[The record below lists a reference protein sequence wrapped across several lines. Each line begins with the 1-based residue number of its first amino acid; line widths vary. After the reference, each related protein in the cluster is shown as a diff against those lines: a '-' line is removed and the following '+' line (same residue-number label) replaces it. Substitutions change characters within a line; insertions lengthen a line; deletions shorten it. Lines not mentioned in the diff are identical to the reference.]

1 MPLKQVMGKRLNFG
15 ITDIIDRVKSS
26 LNYNNELVIIGIEHK
41 EHDNAHKDNW
51 VQIDAFSLILILQG
65 TMNITIDSNS
75 YTVDSK
81 AFIDVFDFH
90 SVRSVNVSSDFK
102 GYHIILAKSFMNEAL
117 RNIKRLPTSNF
128 LSRCRHPVM
137 KLEDAQAE
145 LLDMIMANIMRNTQ
159 RCDHI
164 YQREIIKNEVRNF
177 FVEIFNIIIHRNKP
191 IETGIYNDKQEIIVK
206 FTHLV
211 GNHCKEEHS
220 VGFYAQELCVEP
232 KYLSRILKSLSGK
245 TANRYIDEA
254 IISEAR
260 ILLKEPDVTIA
271 EVTDMLHF
279 SDQSSFG
286 KFFKKHCGISP
297 LNYRRNPT

>member
-1 MPLKQVMGKRLNFG
+1 MNKRLYFG
-15 ITDIIDRVKSS
+15 ITDIIDIVKSS
-26 LNYNNELVIIGIEHK
+26 LNYNNELVVIGLEHE

-51 VQIDAFSLILILQG
+51 VHIDAFSLILIMQG
-65 TMNITIDSNS
+65 TMNITIDGTS
-75 YTVDSK
+75 YQVKSK

-90 SVRSVNVSSDFK
+90 SVRSVNVSPDFK
-102 GYHIILAKSFMNEAL
+102 GYHIILEKSFMGEAL
-117 RNIKRLPTSNF
+117 RNIKRMPTSNF

-137 KLEDAQAE
+137 NLEDTEAE
-145 LLDMIMANIMRNTQ
+145 QLNVYMSNIIRNIQ
-159 RCDHI
+159 RKDHV
-164 YQREIIKNEVRNF
+164 YQREIVKNEVRNLF
-177 FVEIFNIIIHRNKP
+177 AEIFNIIIHRNKP
-191 IETGIYNDKQEIIVK
+191 IEASIYNDKEDIIAR

-232 KYLSRILKSLSGK
+232 KYLSRILKSVSGK
-245 TANRYIDEA
+245 TANRYIDGA
-254 IISEAR
+254 IISEAK

-297 LNYRRNPT
+297 LNYRRNPI